1 MDKFTVIY
9 PKKYSKIFPPI
20 ANIKAITAI
29 YFEIGHNN
37 QPRKKARGVRIM
49 TIISFFVVF
58 IFNSNHP
65 DSYKIWL
72 FITK

>member
-37 QPRKKARGVRIM
+37 QPRKNKGCK
-49 TIISFFVVF
+49 
-58 IFNSNHP
+58 NN
-65 DSYKIWL
+65 DYY
-72 FITK
+72 